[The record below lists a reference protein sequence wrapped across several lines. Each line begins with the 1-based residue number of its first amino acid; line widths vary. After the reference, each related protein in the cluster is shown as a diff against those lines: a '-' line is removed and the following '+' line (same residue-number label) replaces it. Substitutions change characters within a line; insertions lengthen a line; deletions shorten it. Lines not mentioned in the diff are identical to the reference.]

1 MNWDLPITNI
11 PSNTFNTYEVRRT
24 PYLLLVNNKGK
35 VAQSFFG
42 SDPNDALVRLDLKI
56 NEVLD

>member
-1 MNWDLPITNI
+1 MNWYLPITNI
-11 PSNTFNTYEVRRT
+11 PSDTFNTYEICRT
-24 PYLLLVNNKGK
+24 PYLLFVNTKGK

-42 SDPNDALVRLDLKI
+42 SDPNDALVRLDLKT